1 LFAEINK
8 YKYLYLQDINSV
20 DDISLNIN
28 LTVGEVSDQE
38 EELTINGVTLRGLRP
53 ILKNDSIRIE
63 IVFPSYVA
71 YNVSSESYI
80 VGNEY
85 DLFEGK
91 LAREYSKS
99 RYLDYIKDNTIADDV
114 YPGKLRH
121 FGFCSEWHI
130 IDVVAINEPKI
141 NIISCSQS

>member
-1 LFAEINK
+1 
-8 YKYLYLQDINSV
+8 
-20 DDISLNIN
+20 LNIN

-71 YNVSSESYI
+71 YNVSNESYI

-99 RYLDYIKDNTIADDV
+99 RYLDYIKANTIADAV

-121 FGFCSEWHI
+121 FGFCGEWHI
-130 IDVVAINEPKI
+130 IDVVAIDEPKI

>member
-1 LFAEINK
+1 MFEGINK
-8 YKYLYLQDINSV
+8 YKYLYLQDVNSV
-20 DDISLNIN
+20 DDISLAIN

-38 EELTINGVTLRGLRP
+38 EELTINGVNFTRLKP

-63 IVFPSYVA
+63 IIFSSYVA
-71 YNVSSESYI
+71 YNVSRESYI

-85 DLFEGK
+85 DVYEGK

-99 RYLDYIKDNTIADDV
+99 RYLDYIKANTIADDV

-121 FGFCSEWHI
+121 FEFCSGWDI
-130 IDVVAINEPKI
+130 IDVIAVDEPKI
-141 NIISCSQS
+141 NIYEL

>member
-1 LFAEINK
+1 MFAEINK

-20 DDISLNIN
+20 DDISLTIN

-38 EELTINGVTLRGLRP
+38 EELTVNEVTFSGLKP
-53 ILKNDSIRIE
+53 ILKSDSIRIE

-80 VGNEY
+80 VENEY
-85 DLFEGK
+85 DVYEGK

-99 RYLDYIKDNTIADDV
+99 RYLDYTKNNTIADDI

-121 FGFCSEWHI
+121 FEFCSEWNI
-130 IDVVAINEPKI
+130 IDVVSVDEPEI
-141 NIISCSQS
+141 NIYEL